1 METLEERQLRM
12 VAILADF
19 YVRQAKFMSEEAIK
33 MREERT
39 ETLRKRTLLDER
51 MDAMMDTMIC
61 HRISPW
67 RRR

>member
-1 METLEERQLRM
+1 MGMLEERQLRIA
-12 VAILADF
+12 AILADF
-19 YVRQAKFMSEEAIK
+19 YVRQSEFMTEEAIK

-61 HRISPW
+61 RRASPW
-67 RRR
+67 RRK